1 MCSIL
6 FTTKEIE
13 NFDYVNERLKLRGP
27 DHTEVLSIDKPRK
40 MNFVH
45 NLLSITGK
53 FTVQPFY
60 DDEII
65 CLYNGEIYNYKDFG
79 DYESDGLS
87 LIPLYKEYGN
97 DFVKKLDGEFVIV
110 LVDLKKNK

>member
-6 FTTKEIE
+6 FSTKELD

-53 FTVQPFY
+53 FTKIMLTNSTTSNMFTSPSPLMSEPSSSTVA
-60 DDEII
+60 
-65 CLYNGEIYNYKDFG
+65 
-79 DYESDGLS
+79 GL
-87 LIPLYKEYGN
+87 N
-97 DFVKKLDGEFVIV
+97 M
-110 LVDLKKNK
+110 